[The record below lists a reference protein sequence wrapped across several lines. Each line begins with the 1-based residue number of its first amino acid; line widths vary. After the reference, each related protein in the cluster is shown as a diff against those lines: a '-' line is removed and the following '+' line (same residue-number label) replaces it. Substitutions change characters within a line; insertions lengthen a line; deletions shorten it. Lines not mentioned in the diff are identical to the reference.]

1 MTDQEWE
8 PHVDRRLRKP
18 KRKAHQSKRDE
29 TPEAKQVKRLRRRVV
44 EDMRNQLLA
53 DDLDDD
59 VSDY

>member
-18 KRKAHQSKRDE
+18 KRKAHISKHDE
-29 TPEAKQVKRLRRRVV
+29 TPEAKHVKHLRRRVV
-44 EDMRNQLLA
+44 EELRNHLHA

-59 VSDY
+59 ETDY